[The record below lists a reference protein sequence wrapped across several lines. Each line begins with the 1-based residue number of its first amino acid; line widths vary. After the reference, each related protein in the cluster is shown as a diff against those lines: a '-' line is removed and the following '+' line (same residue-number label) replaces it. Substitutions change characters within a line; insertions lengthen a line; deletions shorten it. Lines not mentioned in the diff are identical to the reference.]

1 MNISVD
7 EINIVND
14 GMYEI
19 YTKFGMKIA
28 IDVLKKRF
36 SNITKEDTKTI
47 KLLSCFVNYMKKK
60 GVNVTNIKDL
70 NDATFK
76 TYMDFVIEERS
87 KKKEELDLNTYIKK
101 DNIINSKLINNYI
114 ENNKLIEKQKIHNIS
129 DEKQDINLDKTQVF
143 SSKDI
148 KEETKPKKES
158 KIDVLFKRKEK
169 LENTG
174 PIPVVK
180 EDNKT
185 GIIMGLEDKEKL
197 LIDASLET
205 FVKYNEIYSTKGNA
219 LGRKQLRTAILDKD
233 NNFKYFTNGGE
244 KMLREKLKESIKV
257 DDIKVLVK
265 NILLKNGFNAKNS
278 NEEMCCEM
286 FLTYI
291 DNLSLEIENKNKK
304 PLGR

>member
-7 EINIVND
+7 EINTVND

-47 KLLSCFVNYMKKK
+47 KLLICLVNYMKKK
-60 GVNVTNIKDL
+60 GVTVTNIKDL
-70 NDATFK
+70 NVDTFK

-101 DNIINSKLINNYI
+101 DYIINSKPINNYI

-158 KIDVLFKRKEK
+158 KIDALFKRKEK
-169 LENTG
+169 LENPG

-205 FVKYNEIYSTKGNA
+205 FVKYN
-219 LGRKQLRTAILDKD
+219 
-233 NNFKYFTNGGE
+233 
-244 KMLREKLKESIKV
+244 
-257 DDIKVLVK
+257 
-265 NILLKNGFNAKNS
+265 
-278 NEEMCCEM
+278 
-286 FLTYI
+286 
-291 DNLSLEIENKNKK
+291 
-304 PLGR
+304 

>member
-47 KLLSCFVNYMKKK
+47 KLLICLVNYMKKK
-60 GVNVTNIKDL
+60 GVTVTNIKDL
-70 NDATFK
+70 NDDTFK

-87 KKKEELDLNTYIKK
+87 KKKEEQDLNTYIEK
-101 DNIINSKLINNYI
+101 DNII
-114 ENNKLIEKQKIHNIS
+114 

-158 KIDVLFKRKEK
+158 KIDALFKRKEK

-257 DDIKVLVK
+257 DDIKVLVR

-291 DNLSLEIENKNKK
+291 DNLSLDVKH
-304 PLGR
+304 

>member
-60 GVNVTNIKDL
+60 GATVTNIKDL

-76 TYMDFVIEERS
+76 TYMDFVIGERS

-101 DNIINSKLINNYI
+101 DNII
-114 ENNKLIEKQKIHNIS
+114 

-158 KIDVLFKRKEK
+158 KIDALFKRKEK

-257 DDIKVLVK
+257 DDIKVLVR

>member
-1 MNISVD
+1 MNISVE

-60 GVNVTNIKDL
+60 GVTVTNIKDL
-70 NDATFK
+70 NDDTFK
-76 TYMDFVIEERS
+76 TYMDFVIEERN
-87 KKKEELDLNTYIKK
+87 KKKEEQDLNTYIEK
-101 DNIINSKLINNYI
+101 DNIINSNPTNNYI
-114 ENNKLIEKQKIHNIS
+114 NKDYNENNNLI
-129 DEKQDINLDKTQVF
+129 EKQDINLDKTQVF

-158 KIDVLFKRKEK
+158 KIDALFKRKEK

-257 DDIKVLVK
+257 DDIKVLVR

-291 DNLSLEIENKNKK
+291 DNLSLELENKDKK
-304 PLGR
+304 AMGR

>member
-1 MNISVD
+1 MNISVE

-60 GVNVTNIKDL
+60 GVTVTNIKDL
-70 NDATFK
+70 NDDTFK

-87 KKKEELDLNTYIKK
+87 KKKEEPVLNTYMEK
-101 DNIINSKLINNYI
+101 DNII
-114 ENNKLIEKQKIHNIS
+114 

-158 KIDVLFKRKEK
+158 KIDALFKRKEK

-257 DDIKVLVK
+257 DDIKVLVR

>member
-1 MNISVD
+1 MNISVE

-60 GVNVTNIKDL
+60 GATVTNIKDL

-76 TYMDFVIEERS
+76 TYMDFVIGERS
-87 KKKEELDLNTYIKK
+87 KKKEEPVLNTYIEK
-101 DNIINSKLINNYI
+101 DNII
-114 ENNKLIEKQKIHNIS
+114 

-158 KIDVLFKRKEK
+158 KIDALFKRKEK

-257 DDIKVLVK
+257 DDIKVLVR

>member
-1 MNISVD
+1 MNISVE

-60 GVNVTNIKDL
+60 GATVTNIKDL
-70 NDATFK
+70 NDDTFK

-87 KKKEELDLNTYIKK
+87 KKKEEQDLNTYIEK
-101 DNIINSKLINNYI
+101 DNII
-114 ENNKLIEKQKIHNIS
+114 

-158 KIDVLFKRKEK
+158 KIDALFKRKEK

-257 DDIKVLVK
+257 DDIKVLVR

-291 DNLSLEIENKNKK
+291 DNLSLEMENKNKK

>member
-1 MNISVD
+1 MNISVE

-60 GVNVTNIKDL
+60 GVTVTNIKDL
-70 NDATFK
+70 NDDTFK

-87 KKKEELDLNTYIKK
+87 KKKEEQDLNTYIEK
-101 DNIINSKLINNYI
+101 DNIINPKPVNNYI
-114 ENNKLIEKQKIHNIS
+114 NKDYNKNNNLI
-129 DEKQDINLDKTQVF
+129 EKQDINLDKTQVF

-158 KIDVLFKRKEK
+158 KIDALFKRKEK

-257 DDIKVLVK
+257 DDIKVLVR

-291 DNLSLEIENKNKK
+291 DNLSLELENKDKRGI
-304 PLGR
+304 GR

>member
-1 MNISVD
+1 MNISVE

-60 GVNVTNIKDL
+60 GATVTNIKDL

-87 KKKEELDLNTYIKK
+87 KKKEEQDLNTYIEK
-101 DNIINSKLINNYI
+101 DNII
-114 ENNKLIEKQKIHNIS
+114 

-158 KIDVLFKRKEK
+158 KIDALFKRKEK

>member
-60 GVNVTNIKDL
+60 GATVTNIKDL
-70 NDATFK
+70 NDDTFK
-76 TYMDFVIEERS
+76 TYMDFVIGERS
-87 KKKEELDLNTYIKK
+87 KKKEEQDLNTYIEK
-101 DNIINSKLINNYI
+101 DNII
-114 ENNKLIEKQKIHNIS
+114 

-158 KIDVLFKRKEK
+158 KIDALFKRKEK

-257 DDIKVLVK
+257 DDIKVLVR

-291 DNLSLEIENKNKK
+291 DNLSLEEDYRNKK
-304 PLGR
+304 GIGR

>member
-1 MNISVD
+1 MNISVE

-60 GVNVTNIKDL
+60 GVTVTNIKDL
-70 NDATFK
+70 NDDTFK

-87 KKKEELDLNTYIKK
+87 KKKEEPVLNTYIEK
-101 DNIINSKLINNYI
+101 DNII
-114 ENNKLIEKQKIHNIS
+114 

-158 KIDVLFKRKEK
+158 KIDALFKRKEK

-257 DDIKVLVK
+257 DDIKVLVR

-291 DNLSLEIENKNKK
+291 DNLSLEIENKNKV
-304 PLGR
+304 

>member
-60 GVNVTNIKDL
+60 GVTVTNIKDL

-87 KKKEELDLNTYIKK
+87 KKKEEQDLNTYIEK
-101 DNIINSKLINNYI
+101 DNII
-114 ENNKLIEKQKIHNIS
+114 

-158 KIDVLFKRKEK
+158 KIDALFKRKEK

-257 DDIKVLVK
+257 DDIKVLVR

>member
-1 MNISVD
+1 MNISVE

-60 GVNVTNIKDL
+60 GVTVTNIKDL
-70 NDATFK
+70 NDNTFK
-76 TYMDFVIEERS
+76 TYMDFVIGERS
-87 KKKEELDLNTYIKK
+87 KKKEEQDLNTYIKK
-101 DNIINSKLINNYI
+101 DNIINSNPTNNYI
-114 ENNKLIEKQKIHNIS
+114 NKDYNENNNLI
-129 DEKQDINLDKTQVF
+129 EKQDINLDKTQVF

-158 KIDVLFKRKEK
+158 KIDALFKRKEK

-257 DDIKVLVK
+257 DDIKVLVR

-291 DNLSLEIENKNKK
+291 DNLSLELENKDKRGI
-304 PLGR
+304 GR

>member
-1 MNISVD
+1 MNISVE

-60 GVNVTNIKDL
+60 GVTVTNIKDL
-70 NDATFK
+70 NDDTFK
-76 TYMDFVIEERS
+76 TYMDFVIEERN

-101 DNIINSKLINNYI
+101 DNIINSKPTNNYI
-114 ENNKLIEKQKIHNIS
+114 NKDFNENNNLI
-129 DEKQDINLDKTQVF
+129 EKQDINLDKTQVF

-174 PIPVVK
+174 PIPIVK

-185 GIIMGLEDKEKL
+185 GIIMGLDDKEKL

-205 FVKYNEIYSTKGNA
+205 FIKYNEIYSTKGNA

-257 DDIKVLVK
+257 DDIKVLVR

-291 DNLSLEIENKNKK
+291 DNLSLELENKDKRGI
-304 PLGR
+304 GR

>member
-60 GVNVTNIKDL
+60 GVTVTNIKDL

-101 DNIINSKLINNYI
+101 DNIINPKPVNNYI
-114 ENNKLIEKQKIHNIS
+114 NKDYNKNNNLI
-129 DEKQDINLDKTQVF
+129 EKQDINLDKTQVF

>member
-1 MNISVD
+1 MNISVE

-60 GVNVTNIKDL
+60 GATVTNIKDL

-87 KKKEELDLNTYIKK
+87 KKKEEPDLNTYIKK
-101 DNIINSKLINNYI
+101 DNII
-114 ENNKLIEKQKIHNIS
+114 

-143 SSKDI
+143 SPKDI

-158 KIDVLFKRKEK
+158 KIDALFKRKEK

-291 DNLSLEIENKNKK
+291 DNLSLELENKNKK

>member
-60 GVNVTNIKDL
+60 GVTVTNIKDL
-70 NDATFK
+70 NDDTFK

-87 KKKEELDLNTYIKK
+87 KKKEEQDLNTYIEK
-101 DNIINSKLINNYI
+101 DNII
-114 ENNKLIEKQKIHNIS
+114 

-158 KIDVLFKRKEK
+158 KIDALFKRKEK

-233 NNFKYFTNGGE
+233 NKFKYFTNGGE

-257 DDIKVLVK
+257 DDIKVLVR

>member
-19 YTKFGMKIA
+19 YTKFGMKIV

-60 GVNVTNIKDL
+60 GVTVTNIKDL
-70 NDATFK
+70 NDDTFK

-101 DNIINSKLINNYI
+101 DNIINPKPVNNYI
-114 ENNKLIEKQKIHNIS
+114 NKDYNENNNLI
-129 DEKQDINLDKTQVF
+129 EKQDINLDKTQVF

-158 KIDVLFKRKEK
+158 KIDALFKRKEK

-205 FVKYNEIYSTKGNA
+205 FIKYNEIYSTKGNA

-257 DDIKVLVK
+257 DDIKVLVR

-291 DNLSLEIENKNKK
+291 DNLSLELENKDKRGI
-304 PLGR
+304 GR

>member
-1 MNISVD
+1 MNISVE

-60 GVNVTNIKDL
+60 GVTVTNIKDL
-70 NDATFK
+70 NDDTFK

-87 KKKEELDLNTYIKK
+87 KKKEEPVLNTYIEK
-101 DNIINSKLINNYI
+101 DNII
-114 ENNKLIEKQKIHNIS
+114 

-158 KIDVLFKRKEK
+158 KIDALFKRKEK

-174 PIPVVK
+174 PIHVVK

-244 KMLREKLKESIKV
+244 KMLRERLKESIKV
-257 DDIKVLVK
+257 DDIKVLVR

>member
-1 MNISVD
+1 MNISVE

-36 SNITKEDTKTI
+36 SNIKKEDTKTI

-60 GVNVTNIKDL
+60 GVTVTNIKDL
-70 NDATFK
+70 NDDTFK

-87 KKKEELDLNTYIKK
+87 KKKEEPVLNTYIEK
-101 DNIINSKLINNYI
+101 DNII
-114 ENNKLIEKQKIHNIS
+114 

-158 KIDVLFKRKEK
+158 KIDALFKRKEK

-257 DDIKVLVK
+257 DDIKVLVR

>member
-47 KLLSCFVNYMKKK
+47 KLLICLVNYMKKK
-60 GVNVTNIKDL
+60 GVTVTNIKDL
-70 NDATFK
+70 NDDTFK

-87 KKKEELDLNTYIKK
+87 KKKEEQDLNTYIEK
-101 DNIINSKLINNYI
+101 DNII
-114 ENNKLIEKQKIHNIS
+114 

-158 KIDVLFKRKEK
+158 KIDALFKRKEK

-257 DDIKVLVK
+257 DDIKVLVR

>member
-60 GVNVTNIKDL
+60 GVTVTNIKDL
-70 NDATFK
+70 NDDTFK

-87 KKKEELDLNTYIKK
+87 KKKEEPVLNTYIEK
-101 DNIINSKLINNYI
+101 DNII
-114 ENNKLIEKQKIHNIS
+114 

-158 KIDVLFKRKEK
+158 KIDALFKRKEK

-257 DDIKVLVK
+257 DDIKVLVR

>member
-60 GVNVTNIKDL
+60 GVTVTNIKDL
-70 NDATFK
+70 NDDTFK

-87 KKKEELDLNTYIKK
+87 KKKEEQDLNTYIEK
-101 DNIINSKLINNYI
+101 DNII
-114 ENNKLIEKQKIHNIS
+114 

-158 KIDVLFKRKEK
+158 KIDALFKRKEK

-257 DDIKVLVK
+257 EDIKVLVR

-291 DNLSLEIENKNKK
+291 DNLSLEEDYRNKK
-304 PLGR
+304 GIGR

>member
-60 GVNVTNIKDL
+60 GATVTNIKDL

-87 KKKEELDLNTYIKK
+87 KKKEEQDLNTYIEK
-101 DNIINSKLINNYI
+101 DNII
-114 ENNKLIEKQKIHNIS
+114 

-257 DDIKVLVK
+257 DDIKVLVR

>member
-1 MNISVD
+1 MNISVE

-60 GVNVTNIKDL
+60 GVTVTNIKDL
-70 NDATFK
+70 NDDTFK
-76 TYMDFVIEERS
+76 TYMDFVIGERS

-101 DNIINSKLINNYI
+101 DNIINSNPTNNYI
-114 ENNKLIEKQKIHNIS
+114 NKDYNENNNLI
-129 DEKQDINLDKTQVF
+129 EKQDINLDKTQVF

-158 KIDVLFKRKEK
+158 KIDALFKRKEK

-205 FVKYNEIYSTKGNA
+205 FIKYNEIYSTKGNA

-257 DDIKVLVK
+257 DDIKVLVR

-291 DNLSLEIENKNKK
+291 DNLSLELENKDKRGI
-304 PLGR
+304 GR

>member
-60 GVNVTNIKDL
+60 GVTVTNIKDL
-70 NDATFK
+70 NDDTFK
-76 TYMDFVIEERS
+76 TYMDFVIGERS

-101 DNIINSKLINNYI
+101 DNMINSKPVNNYI
-114 ENNKLIEKQKIHNIS
+114 NKDYNENNNLI
-129 DEKQDINLDKTQVF
+129 EKQDINLDKTQVF

-158 KIDVLFKRKEK
+158 KIDALFKRKEK

-174 PIPVVK
+174 PIPIVK
-180 EDNKT
+180 DNNTT
-185 GIIMGLEDKEKL
+185 GIIMGLDDKEKL

>member
-60 GVNVTNIKDL
+60 GVTVTNIKDL
-70 NDATFK
+70 NDDTFK

-87 KKKEELDLNTYIKK
+87 KKKEEPVLNTYIEK
-101 DNIINSKLINNYI
+101 DNII
-114 ENNKLIEKQKIHNIS
+114 

-158 KIDVLFKRKEK
+158 KIDALFKRKEK

-219 LGRKQLRTAILDKD
+219 LGRKQLRTAILDKN

-244 KMLREKLKESIKV
+244 KMLREKLKESIKI
-257 DDIKVLVK
+257 DDIKVLVR

>member
-1 MNISVD
+1 MNISVE

-60 GVNVTNIKDL
+60 GVTVTNIKDL
-70 NDATFK
+70 NDDTFK

-87 KKKEELDLNTYIKK
+87 KKKEEQDLNTYIKK
-101 DNIINSKLINNYI
+101 DNIINSNPTNNYI
-114 ENNKLIEKQKIHNIS
+114 NKDYNENNNLI
-129 DEKQDINLDKTQVF
+129 EKQDINLDKTQVF

-158 KIDVLFKRKEK
+158 KIDALFKRKEK

-219 LGRKQLRTAILDKD
+219 LGRKQLRTAILDKN

-257 DDIKVLVK
+257 DDIKVLVR

>member
-1 MNISVD
+1 MNISVE

-47 KLLSCFVNYMKKK
+47 QLLSCFVNYMKKK
-60 GVNVTNIKDL
+60 GVTVTNIKDL
-70 NDATFK
+70 NDDTFK

-87 KKKEELDLNTYIKK
+87 KKKEEPVLNTYIEK
-101 DNIINSKLINNYI
+101 DNII
-114 ENNKLIEKQKIHNIS
+114 

-158 KIDVLFKRKEK
+158 KIDALFKRKEK

-257 DDIKVLVK
+257 DDIKVLVR

>member
-1 MNISVD
+1 MNISVE

-60 GVNVTNIKDL
+60 GVTVTNIKDL
-70 NDATFK
+70 NDDTFK

-87 KKKEELDLNTYIKK
+87 KKKEEQDLNTYIEK
-101 DNIINSKLINNYI
+101 DNII
-114 ENNKLIEKQKIHNIS
+114 

-158 KIDVLFKRKEK
+158 KIDALFKRKEK

-233 NNFKYFTNGGE
+233 NKFKYFTNGGE

-257 DDIKVLVK
+257 DDIKVLVR

>member
-60 GVNVTNIKDL
+60 GVTVTNIKDL

-76 TYMDFVIEERS
+76 TYMDFVIGERS

-101 DNIINSKLINNYI
+101 DNIINSNPTNNYI
-114 ENNKLIEKQKIHNIS
+114 NKDYNENNNLI
-129 DEKQDINLDKTQVF
+129 EKQDINLDKTQVF

-158 KIDVLFKRKEK
+158 KIDALFKRKEK

-174 PIPVVK
+174 PIPIVK
-180 EDNKT
+180 DNNTT
-185 GIIMGLEDKEKL
+185 GIIMGLDDKEKL

-257 DDIKVLVK
+257 DDIKVLVR

-291 DNLSLEIENKNKK
+291 DNLSLELENKDKRGI
-304 PLGR
+304 GR

>member
-60 GVNVTNIKDL
+60 GATVTNIKDL

-87 KKKEELDLNTYIKK
+87 KKKEEQDLNTYIEK
-101 DNIINSKLINNYI
+101 DNII
-114 ENNKLIEKQKIHNIS
+114 

-257 DDIKVLVK
+257 DDIKVLVR

-291 DNLSLEIENKNKK
+291 DNLSLELENKDKK
-304 PLGR
+304 AMGR

>member
-19 YTKFGMKIA
+19 YTNFGMKIA

-60 GVNVTNIKDL
+60 GVTVTNIKDL
-70 NDATFK
+70 NDDTFK

-87 KKKEELDLNTYIKK
+87 KKKEEQYLNTYIEK
-101 DNIINSKLINNYI
+101 DNIINPKPVNNYI
-114 ENNKLIEKQKIHNIS
+114 NKDYNKNNNLI
-129 DEKQDINLDKTQVF
+129 EKQDINLDKTQVF

-158 KIDVLFKRKEK
+158 KIDALFKRKEK

-219 LGRKQLRTAILDKD
+219 LGRKQLRTAILDKN

-257 DDIKVLVK
+257 DDIKVLVR

>member
-1 MNISVD
+1 MNISVE

-60 GVNVTNIKDL
+60 GATVTNIKDL

-87 KKKEELDLNTYIKK
+87 KKKEELDLNTYIEK
-101 DNIINSKLINNYI
+101 DNII
-114 ENNKLIEKQKIHNIS
+114 

-158 KIDVLFKRKEK
+158 KIDALFKRKEK

-244 KMLREKLKESIKV
+244 KMLREKLKGSIKV
-257 DDIKVLVK
+257 DDIKVLVR

>member
-1 MNISVD
+1 MNISVE

-60 GVNVTNIKDL
+60 GVTVTNIKDL
-70 NDATFK
+70 NDDTFK

-87 KKKEELDLNTYIKK
+87 KKKEEQDLNTYIKK
-101 DNIINSKLINNYI
+101 DNIINPKPVNNYI
-114 ENNKLIEKQKIHNIS
+114 NKDYNKNNNLI
-129 DEKQDINLDKTQVF
+129 EKQDINLDKTQVF

-158 KIDVLFKRKEK
+158 KIDALFKRKEK

-257 DDIKVLVK
+257 DDIKVLVR

>member
-60 GVNVTNIKDL
+60 DVTVTNIKDL
-70 NDATFK
+70 NDDTFK

-87 KKKEELDLNTYIKK
+87 KKKEEQDLNTYIEK
-101 DNIINSKLINNYI
+101 DNIINPKPVNNYI
-114 ENNKLIEKQKIHNIS
+114 NKDYNKNNNLI
-129 DEKQDINLDKTQVF
+129 EKQDINLDKTQVF

-158 KIDVLFKRKEK
+158 KIDALFKRKEK

-257 DDIKVLVK
+257 DDIKVLVR

>member
-60 GVNVTNIKDL
+60 GVTVTNIKDL
-70 NDATFK
+70 NDNTFK
-76 TYMDFVIEERS
+76 TYMDFVIEE
-87 KKKEELDLNTYIKK
+87 KELDLNTYIKI

-114 ENNKLIEKQKIHNIS
+114 ENNKLIEKIHNIS

-158 KIDVLFKRKEK
+158 KIDALFKRKEK

-257 DDIKVLVK
+257 DDIKVLVR

-291 DNLSLEIENKNKK
+291 DNLSLEEDYRNKK
-304 PLGR
+304 GIGR

>member
-1 MNISVD
+1 MNISVE

-60 GVNVTNIKDL
+60 GVTVTNIKDL
-70 NDATFK
+70 NDDTFK
-76 TYMDFVIEERS
+76 TYMDFVIGERS
-87 KKKEELDLNTYIKK
+87 KKKEEQDLNTYIKK
-101 DNIINSKLINNYI
+101 DNII
-114 ENNKLIEKQKIHNIS
+114 

-158 KIDVLFKRKEK
+158 KIDALFKRKEK

-174 PIPVVK
+174 PIHVVK

-244 KMLREKLKESIKV
+244 KMLRERLKESIKV
-257 DDIKVLVK
+257 DDIKVLVR

-304 PLGR
+304 LLGRSFLKFFLCFFIIFDKK

>member
-1 MNISVD
+1 MNISVE

-19 YTKFGMKIA
+19 YTKFGMKIV

-60 GVNVTNIKDL
+60 GVTVTNIKDL
-70 NDATFK
+70 NDDTFK

-87 KKKEELDLNTYIKK
+87 KKKEEPVLNTYIEK
-101 DNIINSKLINNYI
+101 DNII
-114 ENNKLIEKQKIHNIS
+114 

-158 KIDVLFKRKEK
+158 KIDALFKRKEK

-257 DDIKVLVK
+257 DDIKVLVR